1 MPQVGPRIRG
11 DEKGMAMRFMILVR
25 ANDEIEAGVLP
36 TEEDIAAMTKFNEA
50 MVDAGILLAGDGL
63 HPSSNGTR
71 VRFSRGTMSVI
82 DGPFP
87 TKEVIAG
94 YWIIQV
100 GSREE
105 AIEWAKRC
113 PARPDE
119 EIELEIRQI
128 YDADDF
134 GEALT
139 PELRAAEERLAQRI
153 AEQHG

>member
-1 MPQVGPRIRG
+1 
-11 DEKGMAMRFMILVR
+11 MAMRFMILVR
-25 ANDEIEAGVLP
+25 ANDETEGGVLP

-50 MVDAGILLAGDGL
+50 MVDAGILLAGEGL
-63 HPSSNGTR
+63 HPSSNSAR
-71 VRFSRGTMSVI
+71 VRFSRGETTVI

-94 YWIIQV
+94 FWIIQV
-100 GSREE
+100 GSKEE

-139 PELRAAEERLAQRI
+139 PELRAAEERMIQRI

>member
-1 MPQVGPRIRG
+1 
-11 DEKGMAMRFMILVR
+11 MRFMILVR
-25 ANDEIEAGVLP
+25 ANDETEAGVLP
-36 TEEDIAAMTKFNEA
+36 TEEDIAAMMKFNEA
-50 MVDAGILLAGDGL
+50 MVDAGIMLAGDGL

-139 PELRAAEERLAQRI
+139 PELRAAEERMIQRI

>member
-1 MPQVGPRIRG
+1 
-11 DEKGMAMRFMILVR
+11 MRFMILVR
-25 ANDEIEAGVLP
+25 ANDETEAGVLP
-36 TEEDIAAMTKFNEA
+36 TEEDIAAMMKFNEA
-50 MVDAGILLAGDGL
+50 MVDAGIMLAGDGL

-128 YDADDF
+128 YDADEF
-134 GEALT
+134 GEGLT

>member
-1 MPQVGPRIRG
+1 
-11 DEKGMAMRFMILVR
+11 MRVMVLVK
-25 ANDEIEAGVLP
+25 ANEVTEAGALP
-36 TEEDIAAMTKFNEA
+36 EEDLLVEMGKFNEA
-50 MVDAGILLAGDGL
+50 LADAGILLAGEGL
-63 HPSSNGTR
+63 KPSSKGVR
-71 VRFSRGTMSVI
+71 VRFDGKNRSVVA
-82 DGPFP
+82 GPF
-87 TKEVIAG
+87 TESNDLVAG
-94 YWIIQV
+94 YWIWKV
-100 GSREE
+100 ESLEE

-139 PELRAAEERLAQRI
+139 PELRAAEERMIQRI